1 MNFFKLFYALSL
13 ASIGFTAL
21 LFMTAQWGLLR
32 GSPPDFLGLHEGQLA
47 QPSATPNSV
56 SSQASLHPNHPQASY
71 AAIAPLHPR
80 AGEDGAAALSRL
92 EALLQAP
99 PGVQVVLRQ
108 DGYLRAE
115 ASTRWLKFVDDL
127 EFAWSPTER
136 VIHLRSASRLG
147 RKDFGVN
154 RSRME
159 RLRSQFEAPR

>member
-1 MNFFKLFYALSL
+1 
-13 ASIGFTAL
+13 
-21 LFMTAQWGLLR
+21 MTAQWGLLR
-32 GSPPDFLGLHEGQLA
+32 GSPPDFLGLHEGKLA
-47 QPSATPNSV
+47 QPSSTPNSV
-56 SSQASLHPNHPQASY
+56 SSQATLYPNHPQAHY
-71 AAIAPLHPR
+71 AAIAPLRPR
-80 AGEDGAAALSRL
+80 TGEDGITALTRL
-92 EALLQAP
+92 DTLLQAT

-154 RSRME
+154 RTRIE
-159 RLRSQFEAPR
+159 QLRSRFETPS